1 LSSAHSEASPDFSLE
16 RWLASHT
23 DAVALV
29 FLALGLIARLR
40 AARSAVWLPD
50 EIYHLQ
56 IAGAPG
62 LLAMY
67 RMSLGNAHPPLFML
81 LLRGWLRLASTPWS
95 LRLLPVAFGT
105 AFLWAAYR
113 WARGLFGNAAALIVL
128 ALLGFLPSLVI
139 VSAELRGY
147 SLMLVLIAAGLA
159 SLEHALETKSLRWL
173 GLFGLLSALA
183 LLTHYAA
190 LWFVL
195 AAFVYGSIR
204 IVRSSATPRWISA
217 WLACQTAIGVLFLVL
232 YVSHIARLQGSAIER
247 EARDGWL
254 RASYFRA
261 GAESPLVFLG
271 RQTLSLLQFL
281 FSTPAAAIVALA
293 LLLGGLASLTF
304 HRQPS
309 GILLALPF
317 AFAGA
322 AGLLGLYPYGGTRH
336 SIELGLSAC
345 ALVGVALAR
354 ISGERLWVAIL
365 LGAALAPAGFAVG
378 W

>member
-1 LSSAHSEASPDFSLE
+1 MSSARPEAFSDSSLE
-16 RWLASHT
+16 RWLAAHT

-40 AARSAVWLPD
+40 AARSAVWIPD

-62 LLAMY
+62 LRAMY

-81 LLRGWLRLASTPWS
+81 LLHGWLQVASTPWS

-113 WARGLFGNAAALIVL
+113 WARRLFGNAAALITL
-128 ALLGFLPSLVI
+128 ALLAFLPSLVI

-147 SLMLVLIAAGLA
+147 GLMLCLIAAALA
-159 SLEHALETKSLRWL
+159 SLEQALQTKSLRWL
-173 GLFGLLSALA
+173 GLFGLFGALA

-195 AAFVYGSIR
+195 AAFVYGSVR
-204 IVRSSATPRWISA
+204 IVRSSPTPRWIAA
-217 WLACQTAIGVLFLVL
+217 WLACQTAIGILFLVL
-232 YVSHIARLQGSAIER
+232 YMSHIGRLHGSVIER

-254 RASYFRA
+254 RASYFHA
-261 GAESPLVFLG
+261 GSEGPLVFLG
-271 RQTLSLLQFL
+271 RQTLSLFAFL
-281 FSTPAAAIVALA
+281 FSTPAAASVALA
-293 LLLGGLASLTF
+293 LFLAGFAVLIL
-304 HRQPS
+304 HRRPS

-317 AFAGA
+317 VFAGA

-336 SIELGLSAC
+336 SIELGLFAC
-345 ALVGVALAR
+345 AAIGVALAR
-354 ISGERLWVAIL
+354 LSGERLWFAVL
-365 LGAALAPAGFAVG
+365 LGAALAPAAFAVG